1 VAIKRGIFQG
11 DSLSPLLFCLALTS
25 MLNKQGGY
33 EAREKI
39 KSDIYPTWMFEAV
52 FQVTAGFDHC
62 QNT

>member
-1 VAIKRGIFQG
+1 
-11 DSLSPLLFCLALTS
+11 

-52 FQVTAGFDHC
+52 FQVTVGFDHC
-62 QNT
+62 QNQWDAR